1 MLEEVFEEG
10 EVLAHVVFTQG
21 DLGAGGEVQD
31 GVDFIEGGLARG
43 RLQARDQVE
52 DLLLLV

>member
-1 MLEEVFEEG
+1 M
-10 EVLAHVVFTQG
+10 LAHVVFTQG